1 MVADMEHNTMTQQ
14 LVRFAKVPCEQKEVQ
29 DSKIKGSQIFTSKYA
44 YTMTISLWRLTMLF
58 QWTGREL

>member
-1 MVADMEHNTMTQQ
+1 MVADMELSIMTQQ
-14 LVRFAKVPCEQKEVQ
+14 LVRFAKVPCEQKEIQ

-44 YTMTISLWRLTMLF
+44 YTMTISLWRITMLF